1 MKWYVLHTLSGQEQR
16 VKELLEER
24 VRLHELGE
32 KIRQV
37 MVPTQT
43 VQEVRSGK
51 KRIMTRKFFPGYV
64 LVELELNDDT
74 WQLIKHTQGVIGF
87 LGGVRPTALTADEVA
102 EMFNQL
108 EASKEKIAPRV
119 MFSAGDRVKINDGP
133 FINFV
138 GEVQN
143 VDEER
148 GKLGVNVTVFGRTTP
163 VELEYW
169 QVEKEE

>member
-1 MKWYVLHTLSGQEQR
+1 MSLSSARTTPKCSFQPIS
-16 VKELLEER
+16 LL
-24 VRLHELGE
+24 
-32 KIRQV
+32 
-37 MVPTQT
+37 PTQT

-87 LGGVRPTALTADEVA
+87 LGGVRPTPLTADEVA

-119 MFSAGDRVKINDGP
+119 MFSAGDRVKIHSEDGCP
-133 FINFV
+133 YTLVSPSGSETIEWTDRDRAIQVRAGRQSWLLHFGKKDALHRFV
-138 GEVQN
+138 SFEATEGS
-143 VDEER
+143 
-148 GKLGVNVTVFGRTTP
+148 GA
-163 VELEYW
+163 
-169 QVEKEE
+169 